1 MSTFDELIAS
11 RKAWLNEVLQPWCRS
26 ASLLALRQAELDW
39 IDIAGKIAPE
49 KTLWPWAWSRFPDLV
64 HESLG
69 IEETAEVEV
78 SLHDGRILRGFPD
91 SRASQ
96 QGKLV
101 LWGADEAND
110 KPRELGPL
118 SIEHIATVK
127 RLPGVSE
134 VGGSERGAGL

>member
-1 MSTFDELIAS
+1 MSTFDELVAS
-11 RKAWLNEVLQPWCRS
+11 RKAWLNEVLQPWCRG
-26 ASLLALRQAELDW
+26 ASLASLRQAELDW
-39 IDIAGKIAPE
+39 IDIAGKVAPE

-78 SLHDGRILRGFPD
+78 TLHDGRTVRGFPD

-101 LWGADEAND
+101 LWGTDETD
-110 KPRELGPL
+110 DEPRELGPL

-127 RLPGVSE
+127 RLP
-134 VGGSERGAGL
+134 

>member
-1 MSTFDELIAS
+1 MSTFDELVAS
-11 RKAWLNEVLQPWCRS
+11 RKAWLSEVLQPWCRK
-26 ASLLALRQAELDW
+26 ASLISLRQAELEW
-39 IDIAGKIAPE
+39 IDIAGKVAPE

-78 SLHDGRILRGFPD
+78 ALHDGRTVRGFPD

-101 LWGADEAND
+101 LWGADATDE
-110 KPRELGPL
+110 KPHELGPF
-118 SIEHIATVK
+118 SIEQIATVK
-127 RLPGVSE
+127 RLS
-134 VGGSERGAGL
+134 

>member
-1 MSTFDELIAS
+1 MATFDELVAS
-11 RKAWLNEVLQPWCRS
+11 RKAWLSEVLQPWCRS
-26 ASLLALRQAELDW
+26 AGLASLRQAELEW
-39 IDIAGKIAPE
+39 NDIAGKVAPE

-78 SLHDGRILRGFPD
+78 TLRDGRTVRGFPD

-101 LWGADEAND
+101 LWGADEASG
-110 KPRELGPL
+110 KPRELGPF
-118 SIEHIATVK
+118 SIEQIAAVK
-127 RLPGVSE
+127 RLT
-134 VGGSERGAGL
+134 